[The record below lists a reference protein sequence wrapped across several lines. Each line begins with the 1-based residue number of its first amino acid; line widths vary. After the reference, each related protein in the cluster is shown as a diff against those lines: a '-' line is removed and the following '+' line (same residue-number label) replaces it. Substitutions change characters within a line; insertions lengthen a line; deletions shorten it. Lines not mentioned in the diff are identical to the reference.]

1 MKKHYRYDGEASGF
15 IPGVG
20 SVEPGTVIE
29 ATSDSHEE
37 AIKAS
42 GHFKLDRPHKE
53 DKPAASPAPKA
64 APKPEPKPDKP
75 KTEPKAEDTG
85 EGGKA

>member
-1 MKKHYRYDGEASGF
+1 MKKHYRYDGEATGF
-15 IPGVG
+15 LPGIG

-29 ATSDSHEE
+29 ATSDSHEA

-53 DKPAASPAPKA
+53 EAAL
-64 APKPEPKPDKP
+64 DKP
-75 KTEPKAEDTG
+75 KAEPKAEDSG
-85 EGGKA
+85 KGGKK

>member
-1 MKKHYRYDGEASGF
+1 MKKYQYTGETSGF

-29 ATSDSHEE
+29 ATSEGHEG

-42 GHFKLDRPHKE
+42 GHFKLDRAAPHKDE
-53 DKPAASPAPKA
+53 PAS
-64 APKPEPKPDKP
+64 DKP
-75 KTEPKAEDTG
+75 KTEPKAEDSG
-85 EGGKA
+85 KGGKK

>member
-1 MKKHYRYDGEASGF
+1 MKKYAYTGEATGF

-29 ATSDSHEE
+29 ATDASHEE

-42 GHFKLDRPHKE
+42 GHFKLDRGNHKE
-53 DKPAASPAPKA
+53 ADAPETKAASTPT
-64 APKPEPKPDKP
+64 
-75 KTEPKAEDTG
+75 TEPKAEDNG
-85 EGGKA
+85 KGGKK